1 MRRKALLFDRNKE
14 RASSGSDKK
23 NGIGFAVFIGQDKKD
38 LRVFSSNGTV
48 ILSDRL
54 KNNVT
59 LEEGTYMGEEN
70 ITRLELNDKEII
82 LIGTA
87 HVSKQ
92 SAEQVKSV
100 IEAEMP
106 DSVCVELDEQRY
118 QAIINKDRWKDMDIF
133 KVIKEKKA
141 TLLLMN
147 LAISSF
153 QKRMANQF
161 GIQAGQEMI
170 QGIESAKETGAQLV
184 LADRNIQI
192 TFARIWNNV
201 GFWGKAQLL
210 TQIFF
215 SIFSDEKM
223 TEEELEKMKNDDTI
237 NAILKEFTDNF
248 PKLKE
253 PLIDERD
260 QYLSQKIK
268 EAPGRKVVA
277 VLGAAHVP
285 GIINEI
291 KNDHDLKRLNELP
304 PKSKVPKIIGWSIPL
319 VILAIIAY
327 TFLANPSAGLQQTIS
342 WVLWNG
348 SLSAIG
354 AAIALGHPLAILTAF
369 IAAPITSLNPL
380 LAAGW
385 FAGIVQAMVHKPHV
399 RDFENLT
406 KDVFSI
412 KGFWQNKVTRI
423 LLVVVL
429 ANLGSSLG
437 TFVGG
442 ADVIRLFL
450 ENLK

>member
-1 MRRKALLFDRNKE
+1 ML
-14 RASSGSDKK
+14 
-23 NGIGFAVFIGQDKKD
+23 
-38 LRVFSSNGTV
+38 
-48 ILSDRL
+48 
-54 KNNVT
+54 
-59 LEEGTYMGEEN
+59 EEN
-70 ITRLELNDKEII
+70 ITRIELNDKEYI

-92 SAEQVKSV
+92 SAEQVKAV
-100 IEAEMP
+100 IEAERP
-106 DSVCVELDEQRY
+106 DAVCVELDEQRY
-118 QAIINKDRWKDMDIF
+118 QSIINKNQWKDMDIF

-153 QKRMANQF
+153 QKRMADQF

-170 QGIESAKETGAQLV
+170 QGIESAKETGAKLV

-192 TFARIWNNV
+192 TFARIWHNV

-210 TQIFF
+210 SQIFF
-215 SIFSDEKM
+215 GIFSNEKIS
-223 TEEELEKMKNDDTI
+223 EEELEKMKNQDTI
-237 NAILKEFTDNF
+237 NAILQEFTESF

-260 QYLSQKIK
+260 QYLAQKIK
-268 EAPGRKVVA
+268 DAPGDKVVA

-285 GIINEI
+285 GITEEI
-291 KNDHDLKRLNELP
+291 TKEHDLKKLSERP
-304 PKSKVPKIIGWSIPL
+304 PKSKLPKIIGWSIPIL
-319 VILAIIAY
+319 ILAVIAY
-327 TFLANPSAGLQQTIS
+327 TFLANPSAGWQQTIS

-348 SLSAIG
+348 SLSALG
-354 AAIALGHPLAILTAF
+354 TAIAFGHPLAIVTAF

-385 FAGIVQAMVHKPHV
+385 FAGAAQAYMRKPHV
-399 RDFENLT
+399 SDFENLT
-406 KDVFSI
+406 KDVFSF
-412 KGFWQNKVTRI
+412 KGFWGNKVTRI

-429 ANLGSSLG
+429 ANLGSSVG
-437 TFVGG
+437 TFIGG

-450 ENLK
+450 ENMK